1 MNRKGKRIVSVCLL
15 VAMIAL
21 TACAKGGQQ
30 EDYTGV
36 MNIDLGKDGMIRNGT
51 EYHTYQVEEGRQG
64 ILSVRI
70 TEVSGRLDMDV
81 FHIDSPEDT
90 DYTGRDLDSASF
102 DVIVRKSG
110 EYKIRFAAKD
120 FVGSYEI
127 QWKTQKNTD

>member
-15 VAMIAL
+15 VVLIVL
-21 TACAKGGQQ
+21 SGCTKGSQQ

-36 MNIDLGKDGMIRNGT
+36 MNIDFGKDGMIRNGT
-51 EYHTYQVEEGRQG
+51 EYHTYQVEKGQQG

-70 TEVSGRLDMDV
+70 TKVSGRLDMDV

-127 QWKTQKNTD
+127 QWKIQKNTD